1 MNIMMNFLLKHLV
14 LLRFLTD
21 DELVEFE
28 RNQEAFEAEYEKLK
42 IDFDQGEHE
51 SEEDM
56 NEEFEKLS
64 SKYLYPWSDL
74 MMKRKQREK
83 KV

>member
-1 MNIMMNFLLKHLV
+1 MNIMMNFLMRHLV

-28 RNQEAFEAEYEKLK
+28 RDQKAFEAEYKKLK

-56 NEEFEKLS
+56 NGEFEKLS
-64 SKYLYPWSDL
+64 AKYLYPWSDL

-83 KV
+83 E